1 MEASG
6 TNPVRPC
13 SEPPIVFYEADFMRM
28 TRSLLLAG
36 TMLPALVLSDLSAAR
51 SLSDGGRIELAQRE
65 DAGEGPRGGGRGP
78 GGPGGLGGAG
88 PAERGGVER
97 GGP

>member
-1 MEASG
+1 
-6 TNPVRPC
+6 
-13 SEPPIVFYEADFMRM
+13 MRM

-88 PAERGGVER
+88 PAER
-97 GGP
+97 